1 MRNRKRDDAS
11 TKVKVC
17 TAISGTLLFLVLALS
32 VYGQMPNCAI
42 ESIDHPL
49 WGVLCLIILF
59 IAAYILIWGWRSS
72 K

>member
-1 MRNRKRDDAS
+1 MRNPKKGDVS
-11 TKVKVC
+11 TKAKVC
-17 TAISGTLLFLVLALS
+17 TVISGALLFLVLALS
-32 VYGQMPNCAI
+32 VYGEMPNCAI

-59 IAAYILIWGWRSS
+59 LAGYLLIWGWRSS